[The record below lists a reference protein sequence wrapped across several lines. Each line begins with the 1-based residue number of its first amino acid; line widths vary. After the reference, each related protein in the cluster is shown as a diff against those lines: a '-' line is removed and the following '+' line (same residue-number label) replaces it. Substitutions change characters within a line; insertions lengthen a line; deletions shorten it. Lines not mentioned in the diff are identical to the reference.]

1 MPDIE
6 KLVQMKQQCGL
17 TTQQIADKSGV
28 PASSITRMLKG
39 QTEEPSFSSVAKTVK
54 AMGGSL
60 DELVGIEP
68 KTVTITNKEVVHE
81 DERLI
86 NLYERAIAS
95 KNRWIRW
102 LFIILLVLI
111 VFVIGLLIFDILDHE
126 NGWYRQTSEVVASG
140 VYKQYFALAK
150 MWPGL

>member
-68 KTVTITNKEVVHE
+68 KTVTITNKEIVHE

-86 NLYERAIAS
+86 SLYERAIAS

-102 LFIILLVLI
+102 LFIILLILI

-126 NGWYRQTSEVVASG
+126 NGWYRQTALEVSSG
-140 VYKQYFALAK
+140 SYKQHLALAK
-150 MWPGL
+150 MWMGL

>member
-68 KTVTITNKEVVHE
+68 KTVTITNKEIVHE

-111 VFVIGLLIFDILDHE
+111 VFVIGLLIFDILDHN
-126 NGWYRQTSEVVASG
+126 NGWYRQASDVVASG
-140 VYKQYFALAK
+140 SHKQYFALAK
-150 MWPGL
+150 MWLGL

>member
-68 KTVTITNKEVVHE
+68 KTVTITNKEIVHE

-111 VFVIGLLIFDILDHE
+111 VFVIGLLIFDILDHN
-126 NGWYRQTSEVVASG
+126 NGWYRQTSDVVASG
-140 VYKQYFALAK
+140 AHKQYFALAK
-150 MWPGL
+150 MWLGL